1 MLLRSSASKISVLHT
16 QYGQP
21 VFSSFIPTFERL
33 NLDDYP
39 GQVARCRF
47 SVAHYQDDCFA
58 AIGMA
63 LPEHL
68 ARAVPKRRA
77 EYLAGRY
84 LARTLLAPLGFADF
98 TLLRGEDR
106 APQWPPGIAGAL
118 SHNAD
123 TALCA
128 VHPET
133 GLGGVG
139 LDVETL
145 IPAARAEELQRAIV
159 SEAESAQLRTH
170 SQPFNHLLTLAFS
183 AKESLFKAL
192 YPQVRCY
199 FDFLDARLVTLDTQR
214 KTFELE
220 LLKTLT
226 PQCHAGRRFNGRYWQ
241 QGDDVTTFI
250 CL

>member
-1 MLLRSSASKISVLHT
+1 M
-16 QYGQP
+16 
-21 VFSSFIPTFERL
+21 PTFIRNIEFFTP
-33 NLDDYP
+33 DGYP
-39 GQVARCRF
+39 GQVARC
-47 SVAHYQDDCFA
+47 QFA
-58 AIGMA
+58 LAEYRDENFPEAGFA

-77 EYLAGRY
+77 EYLAGRV
-84 LARTLLAPLGFADF
+84 LARQLLAPLGFADF
-98 TLLRGEDR
+98 TLARGEDR

-118 SHNAD
+118 SHNSD

-128 VHPET
+128 VHRES

-145 IPAARAEELQRAIV
+145 LSDVRAEELWGAIV
-159 SEAESAQLRTH
+159 SPAERETLLREAL
-170 SQPFNHLLTLAFS
+170 PFNELLTLTFS

-199 FDFLDARLVTLDTQR
+199 FDFLDARMVAVDTQR
-214 KTFELE
+214 QTFVLA

-226 PQCHAGRRFNGRYWQ
+226 PNCSAGRRFNGHFWRE
-241 QGDDVTTFI
+241 GDDVTTFI
-250 CL
+250 FC

>member
-1 MLLRSSASKISVLHT
+1 MMPKAKTEVSLLHT

-47 SVAHYQDDCFA
+47 SLAHYQDDCFA
-58 AIGMA
+58 AIDMA
-63 LPEHL
+63 FPDHL

-84 LARTLLAPLGFADF
+84 LARALLAPLGFADF
-98 TLLRGEDR
+98 TLLPGEDR

-128 VHPET
+128 VHLET

-145 IPAARAEELQRAIV
+145 IPAARAQELQRAIV
-159 SEAESAQLRTH
+159 SEAESAQLHTH
-170 SQPFNHLLTLAFS
+170 PQPFNHLLTLAFS

-214 KTFELE
+214 QTFELE

-226 PQCHAGRRFNGRYWQ
+226 PQCHAGRRFSGRYWQ
-241 QGDDVTTFI
+241 EGDDVTTFI
-250 CL
+250 YL

>member
-1 MLLRSSASKISVLHT
+1 MMPKAKTEVPLLHT
-16 QYGQP
+16 QYGQS
-21 VFSSFIPTFERL
+21 VFSSFIPSFERL

-47 SVAHYQDDCFA
+47 SLAHYQDDCFA
-58 AIGMA
+58 AIDMTF
-63 LPEHL
+63 PDHL

-84 LARTLLAPLGFADF
+84 LARALLAPLGFADF
-98 TLLRGEDR
+98 TLLPGEDR

-145 IPAARAEELQRAIV
+145 IPAARAQELQRAIV
-159 SEAESAQLRTH
+159 SEAESAQLHTH
-170 SQPFNHLLTLAFS
+170 PQPFNHLLTLAFS

-199 FDFLDARLVTLDTQR
+199 FDFLDARLITLDTQR
-214 KTFELE
+214 QTFELE

-226 PQCHAGRRFNGRYWQ
+226 PQCHAGRRFSGRYWQ
-241 QGDDVTTFI
+241 EGDDVTTFI
-250 CL
+250 YL

>member
-1 MLLRSSASKISVLHT
+1 M
-16 QYGQP
+16 
-21 VFSSFIPTFERL
+21 FSSFIPTIEWL

-47 SVAHYQDDCFA
+47 SLADYQDSCFDE
-58 AIGMA
+58 IGMT
-63 LPEHL
+63 LPDHL

-84 LARTLLAPLGFADF
+84 LARELLAPLGFADF

-106 APQWPPGIAGAL
+106 APQWPQGIAGAI

-128 VHPET
+128 VHRES

-145 IPAARAEELQRAIV
+145 MPTLRAQELWGAIV
-159 SEAESAQLRTH
+159 SETEYEYLHAQP
-170 SQPFNHLLTLAFS
+170 QAFNRLLTLVFS

-199 FDFLDARLVTLDTQR
+199 FDFLDARLVAVDTQQQ
-214 KTFELE
+214 TFALE
-220 LLKTLT
+220 LLKQLT
-226 PQCHAGRRFNGRYWQ
+226 PHCHAGRRFNGRYWQ

-250 CL
+250 YYNQSIEKVALSRG

>member
-1 MLLRSSASKISVLHT
+1 M
-16 QYGQP
+16 
-21 VFSSFIPTFERL
+21 PTFIRNIEFFTP
-33 NLDDYP
+33 DGYP
-39 GQVARCRF
+39 GQVARC
-47 SVAHYQDDCFA
+47 QFA
-58 AIGMA
+58 LAEYRDENFPEAGFA

-77 EYLAGRY
+77 EYLAGRV
-84 LARTLLAPLGFADF
+84 LARQLLAPLGFADF
-98 TLLRGEDR
+98 TLARGEDR

-118 SHNAD
+118 SHNSD

-128 VHPET
+128 VHRES

-145 IPAARAEELQRAIV
+145 LSDVRAEELWGAIV
-159 SEAESAQLRTH
+159 SPAERETLLREAL
-170 SQPFNHLLTLAFS
+170 PFNELLTLTFS

-199 FDFLDARLVTLDTQR
+199 FDFLDARMVAVDTQR
-214 KTFELE
+214 QTFVLA

-226 PQCHAGRRFNGRYWQ
+226 PNCSAGRRFNGRFWRE
-241 QGDDVTTFI
+241 GDDVTTFI
-250 CL
+250 FC

>member
-1 MLLRSSASKISVLHT
+1 
-16 QYGQP
+16 
-21 VFSSFIPTFERL
+21 
-33 NLDDYP
+33 
-39 GQVARCRF
+39 
-47 SVAHYQDDCFA
+47 
-58 AIGMA
+58 
-63 LPEHL
+63 
-68 ARAVPKRRA
+68 
-77 EYLAGRY
+77 
-84 LARTLLAPLGFADF
+84 
-98 TLLRGEDR
+98 
-106 APQWPPGIAGAL
+106 
-118 SHNAD
+118 
-123 TALCA
+123 
-128 VHPET
+128 
-133 GLGGVG
+133 LGGVG

-214 KTFELE
+214 QTFELE